1 MLVGGQI
8 LRSSGLK
15 KVKELKALMVI
26 KAEKSER
33 FMRQTCFP

>member
-15 KVKELKALMVI
+15 KVELKALMVI